1 MNVTRVASEEIA
13 TFADDGWRLR
23 RDLIAREEPLEL
35 QVMHGPESDRQRRTV
50 AITMRTP
57 GHDRELAV
65 GFLIGEGLLRE
76 LRQLESVHG
85 CGPRYGEGGWTN
97 SVRVVFRPDATI
109 DLARLDRNFY
119 MTSSCGVCGKTSLE
133 ALELHL
139 PPRPPAA
146 EWQIGGDLICALPGR
161 LRGGQSVFEQ
171 TGGLHAAGLFN
182 AQGECLV
189 ICEDVGRHNA
199 VDKAIG
205 TPFLAG
211 RALPPDTILVVSGR
225 ASFELVQKAVASGI
239 GLLAAVGAP
248 SSLAVDLAAKSG
260 LTLVGFTKESGFNI
274 YSGRARVAGAIP
286 DPSPSTDS

>member
-1 MNVTRVASEEIA
+1 MNVTRIAHRQIA
-13 TFADDGWRLR
+13 TFANDGWQLR
-23 RDLIAREEPLEL
+23 QDLVAREEPLEL

-50 AITMRTP
+50 AVTMRTP

-76 LRQLESVHG
+76 LPLLESVHG

-97 SVRVVFRPDATI
+97 SIRVVFRPGATI

-133 ALELHL
+133 ALDLHL

-146 EWQIGGDLICALPGR
+146 AWRVEASVICSLPGR

-171 TGGLHAAGLFN
+171 TGGLHAAGLFTS
-182 AQGECLV
+182 QGDCLV
-189 ICEDVGRHNA
+189 IREDVGRHNA

-225 ASFELVQKAVASGI
+225 ASFELVQKAAASGI
-239 GLLAAVGAP
+239 AVLVAVGAP
-248 SSLAVDLAAKSG
+248 SSLAADLAAKSG
-260 LTLVGFTKESGFNI
+260 LTLIGFTKESGFNI
-274 YSGRARVAGAIP
+274 YSGRDRVAGAITEP
-286 DPSPSTDS
+286 GASNAS